1 MGNTTTEV
9 RFTPLLVAEVR
20 AVLERHGYR
29 LPGEGDHVREL
40 VGARVD
46 TALRNLVEVFEGR
59 TW

>member
-20 AVLERHGYR
+20 SVLERHGYR
-29 LPGEGDHVREL
+29 LPDEGDHVHGL
-40 VGARVD
+40 VVARVD
-46 TALRNLVEVFEGR
+46 AALRNLVEVFEGR

>member
-20 AVLERHGYR
+20 AVLVRHGYR
-29 LPGEGDHVREL
+29 LPDEGDRVRGL
-40 VGARVD
+40 VVARVD
-46 TALRNLVEVFEGR
+46 LALRNLVEIFEGR

>member
-29 LPGEGDHVREL
+29 LPDEGDHVRGL
-40 VGARVD
+40 IVARVD
-46 TALRNLVEVFEGR
+46 LALRNLVEIFEGR